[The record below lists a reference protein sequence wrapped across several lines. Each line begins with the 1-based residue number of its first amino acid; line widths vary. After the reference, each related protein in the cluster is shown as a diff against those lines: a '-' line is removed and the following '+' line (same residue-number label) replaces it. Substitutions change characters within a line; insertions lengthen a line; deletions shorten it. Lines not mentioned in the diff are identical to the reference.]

1 MVTPAHTTKS
11 VFIQFAEAHSEEGH
25 ITFADDRPL
34 VVDGLIEITTRTDE
48 VMYVSLA
55 QITKIIVHPD
65 SAHDTLSALNI

>member
-11 VFIQFAEAHSEEGH
+11 VYIQFAEAHSEEGQ
-25 ITFADDRPL
+25 ITFADGRPL
-34 VVDGLIEITTRTDE
+34 VVDGLIAITTRTE
-48 VMYVSLA
+48 FLYASLA